1 MVGLQPN
8 EIASTLTDA
17 WELFGHN
24 TEDFYD
30 MFLANLPRDVELM
43 ANTIDRAYHPM
54 GCDTFHI
61 IVKIPLDYYSKES
74 YIAHITGIQDTCW
87 DCRIYQPDYLDTEQ
101 TQFLS
106 YCSDKEMM
114 SYLKDVG
121 LKPNLSLEIDRE
133 SFLSQLAT
141 KYGTDSI
148 PVLKACN
155 YFDATDAF
163 ADMVMSEYQDKD
175 YFY

>member
-8 EIASTLTDA
+8 EIASTLNDA

-54 GCDTFHI
+54 GCDIFHI
-61 IVKIPLDYYSKES
+61 IVKVPLDYYSKES

-87 DCRIYQPDYLDTEQ
+87 NCHEYIPDTRRVSGTLKSSEVMAQSSFILNSEVLDTLEKK
-101 TQFLS
+101 T
-106 YCSDKEMM
+106 D
-114 SYLKDVG
+114 LK
-121 LKPNLSLEIDRE
+121 
-133 SFLSQLAT
+133 
-141 KYGTDSI
+141 
-148 PVLKACN
+148 
-155 YFDATDAF
+155 
-163 ADMVMSEYQDKD
+163 
-175 YFY
+175 